1 MTIAKY
7 KKISLDPLLVVSTTC
22 LSMGVLAVATGM
34 YLGTGTSTAPL
45 SIPQR
50 AGVPPVE
57 PSLPRATATVPTDLS
72 TRTSSKLRALSSIE
86 TTSSLARTQQIQTG
100 RTDPFEPL
108 SSDEVSIQPIPQ
120 TLPPVP
126 KPFLPVLKVQP
137 SPHVLAVP
145 QYASRVV
152 LNGTIGREDGKYSA
166 IVQLLGEPSLRSV
179 GEGQT
184 VELGEGRIRVV
195 RIENA
200 DTTVPRLI
208 LEENGVEVARVL
220 GSSKLH
226 LQAPVTKAND
236 LNSAIIPVPFLPP
249 VSESNRAVAARLPSP
264 PSPSE
269 ASRFTKK
276 PVSLPQRLGNKVTL
290 VNRSLQPPGV
300 STSAEQWQENSIRKL
315 RQPHLALPV
324 PIQAR
329 QMYLHAPSPFL
340 LPASSNNTSL
350 FATERSRDLKVNI
363 KLSQQQNNQQN
374 NRFLRQQLVRR
385 LKLSRAWRQPIPP
398 TATEKRASSNWEQWQ
413 KIAGIERRK

>member
-1 MTIAKY
+1 M
-7 KKISLDPLLVVSTTC
+7 
-22 LSMGVLAVATGM
+22 
-34 YLGTGTSTAPL
+34 
-45 SIPQR
+45 
-50 AGVPPVE
+50 
-57 PSLPRATATVPTDLS
+57 
-72 TRTSSKLRALSSIE
+72 
-86 TTSSLARTQQIQTG
+86 
-100 RTDPFEPL
+100 
-108 SSDEVSIQPIPQ
+108 
-120 TLPPVP
+120 
-126 KPFLPVLKVQP
+126 
-137 SPHVLAVP
+137 LAVP